1 MLGSLTALRAIGLGV
16 VLALAVSSVFL
27 YRRKRLTKNNLLSS
41 LLLCAGIALICLKP
55 SSIDFVRDLILP
67 DLQASRILSVLILGV
82 LVQFWILLRLT
93 SGLDSQ
99 SRKTSRLIEE
109 LAVTSYVE
117 RAPAKGRD
125 GSILVIV
132 PAYNEA
138 ETIGD
143 ILSEIPREIGGR
155 PTEVLAVV
163 DGATDDTRRVVESS
177 GYLPAINLVNQG
189 AGAAQR
195 VGYRIALKR
204 GAEIAVT
211 CDADGQ
217 HPPSE
222 IAALIEPILRDEA
235 DIVIGSRVLG
245 ENDDN
250 SAVRDTGR
258 HLYSWLISRFV
269 GQKVT
274 DCSSSFRAVRCS
286 WIRRLD
292 LRQDRFPAA
301 EFVMEAIGK
310 GARYMEV
317 PVHMRR
323 RRHGASKMP
332 PSKIKF
338 GWNVLRVILGSWWR

>member
-1 MLGSLTALRAIGLGV
+1 MLGSLTALRAIGLAV
-16 VLALAVSSVFL
+16 ALALGATSILF
-27 YRRKRLTKNNLLSS
+27 YRRRRLTKNNLLFS
-41 LLLCAGIALICLKP
+41 LLVFAGIALVCLKP

-67 DLQASRILSVLILGV
+67 NLQASRIISVLIFGV
-82 LVQFWILLRLT
+82 LLQLWMLLRLT
-93 SGLDSQ
+93 SRLDSQ
-99 SRKTSRLIEE
+99 SRRTTRLIEE
-109 LAVTSYVE
+109 MAIELYLE
-117 RAPAKGRD
+117 RVPRTTAK
-125 GSILVIV
+125 GSILVVV

-138 ETIGD
+138 ATIVD
-143 ILSEIPREIGGR
+143 VLSEIPREICGR

-163 DGATDDTRRVVESS
+163 DGATDATREVVESN
-177 GYLPAINLVNQG
+177 GYLPAVNLVNQG

-195 VGYRIALKR
+195 LGYRIALKR

-222 IAALIEPILRDEA
+222 IPALVEPILRDQA

-245 ENDDN
+245 DNDDR
-250 SAVRDTGR
+250 SLVRDWGR
-258 HLYSWLISRFV
+258 HFYSWLISRFV
-269 GQKVT
+269 GRKVT

-286 WIRRLD
+286 WIQRLD

-317 PVHMRR
+317 PVHMKR
-323 RRHGASKMP
+323 RRHGLSKMP

-338 GWNVLRVILGSWWR
+338 GWNVLRVILGAWWR

>member
-1 MLGSLTALRAIGLGV
+1 MLGSLTALRTIGLGV
-16 VLALAVSSVFL
+16 SLALAAASILF
-27 YRRKRLTKNNLLSS
+27 YRRKHLNKNNLLFS
-41 LLLCAGIALICLKP
+41 LLVCAAIALVSLKP
-55 SSIDFVRDLILP
+55 SAIDFLRDAILP
-67 DLQASRILSVLILGV
+67 DLQASRILSVLIFGV
-82 LVQFWILLRLT
+82 LLQFWILLRLT
-93 SGLDSQ
+93 SRLDSQ
-99 SRKTSRLIEE
+99 NRKTSRLVEE
-109 LAVTSYVE
+109 LTVANYLE
-117 RAPAKGRD
+117 RAPGDRGD

-138 ETIGD
+138 QTIAD
-143 ILSEIPREIGGR
+143 VLSEIPREIGGR
-155 PTEVLAVV
+155 RTEVLAVV
-163 DGATDDTRRVVESS
+163 DGATDETREIVESR

-204 GAEIAVT
+204 RSEVAVT

-217 HPPSE
+217 HPPFE
-222 IAALIEPILRDEA
+222 IPALVEPILRDQA

-245 ENDDN
+245 DNDDR
-250 SAVRDTGR
+250 SLVRDWGR
-258 HLYSWLISRFV
+258 HFYSWLISRFV

-286 WIRRLD
+286 WIERLD

-301 EFVMEAIGK
+301 EFLMEAIGK

-323 RRHGASKMP
+323 RRHGMSKMP
-332 PSKIKF
+332 RSRIKF
-338 GWNVLRVILGSWWR
+338 GWNVLRVILGAWWR

>member
-1 MLGSLTALRAIGLGV
+1 M
-16 VLALAVSSVFL
+16 
-27 YRRKRLTKNNLLSS
+27 
-41 LLLCAGIALICLKP
+41 
-55 SSIDFVRDLILP
+55 
-67 DLQASRILSVLILGV
+67 
-82 LVQFWILLRLT
+82 
-93 SGLDSQ
+93 DSQ
-99 SRKTSRLIEE
+99 NRKTSRLVEE
-109 LAVTSYVE
+109 LTVANYLE
-117 RAPAKGRD
+117 RAPGKRGD

-138 ETIGD
+138 QTIAD
-143 ILSEIPREIGGR
+143 VLSEIPREIGGR
-155 PTEVLAVV
+155 RTEVLAVV
-163 DGATDDTRRVVESS
+163 DGATDETREIVESR

-204 GAEIAVT
+204 RSEVAVT

-217 HPPSE
+217 HPPFE
-222 IAALIEPILRDEA
+222 IPSLVEPILRDQA

-245 ENDDN
+245 DNDDR
-250 SAVRDTGR
+250 SLVRDWGR
-258 HLYSWLISRFV
+258 HFYSWLISRFV

-286 WIRRLD
+286 WIEKLD

-323 RRHGASKMP
+323 RRHGVSKMP
-332 PSKIKF
+332 RSRIKF
-338 GWNVLRVILGSWWR
+338 GWNVLRVILGAWWR